1 MAGMNR
7 AELAAC
13 SCWDQSGVQEPLL
26 VMDLDEGTGW
36 YCRPSGQGAKANQL
50 CEIPGWPSLDMSEME
65 ILKANAALR
74 RYIMSGRH
82 PLREGGCAEKLQAFE
97 ERFGPLIDQLCE
109 NSVRQ
114 CEMWPYSRVIA
125 IGRTSAYYPAEYR
138 VRCMFSFAPLAPDDM
153 LRFLGVVR
161 SEKDLLGRTVALEV
175 LMREKDGSIAPRSLM
190 LAGPETPLDI
200 LSGEPLPDAP
210 LMLVAPGS
218 EVRFTVDGQACR
230 VKLADLGL
238 PESGALVAV
247 GLMHQEG
254 QLVCCLAGRVM
265 ASPVKAPILPV
276 EA

>member
-50 CEIPGWPSLDMSEME
+50 CEIPGWPALEMSEME
-65 ILKANAALR
+65 IRKANVALR

-82 PLREGGCAEKLQAFE
+82 PLREGGCADRLKAFE

-109 NSVRQ
+109 TSVRQ

-138 VRCMFSFAPLAPDDM
+138 VRCMFSFAPLAPDGM

-161 SEKDLLGRTVALEV
+161 SEKDLLGREVVLEV
-175 LMREKDGSIAPRSLM
+175 LMRDKDGRIAPRNLP
-190 LAGPETPLDI
+190 LAGPDTPLDI

-210 LMLVAPGS
+210 LMLAVPGS
-218 EVRFTVDGQACR
+218 VVRFTVDGQPCC
-230 VKLADLGL
+230 VKLTDAGL
-238 PESGALVAV
+238 PENGALVAV
-247 GLMHQEG
+247 GLMQQEG
-254 QLVCCLAGRVM
+254 QLMCCLAGRAM

>member
-13 SCWDQSGVQEPLL
+13 SCWDQSGVQEPLM

-50 CEIPGWPSLDMSEME
+50 CEIPGWPSLNMSEME
-65 ILKANAALR
+65 ILKVNAAMR
-74 RYIMSGRH
+74 RYIMSGMH
-82 PLREGGCAEKLQAFE
+82 PLRNAGCAERLKDFE
-97 ERFGPLIDQLCE
+97 TRFGPLIDQLCE
-109 NSVRQ
+109 TCVRQ
-114 CEMWPYSRVIA
+114 CEMWPYSRVVA

-138 VRCMFSFAPLAPDDM
+138 VRCMFSFAPLAPDRM

-161 SEKDLLGRTVALEV
+161 SEKDLLGRTVSLEV
-175 LMREKDGSIAPRSLM
+175 LMREKDGQIAPRSLM

-210 LMLVAPGS
+210 LMLAAPGS
-218 EVRFTVDGQACR
+218 EVRFTVDGRMCC
-230 VKLADLGL
+230 VKMAGAGL
-238 PESGALVAV
+238 PENGALVAV
-247 GLMHQEG
+247 GLMQQEG
-254 QLVCCLAGRVM
+254 QLMCCLTGR
-265 ASPVKAPILPV
+265 ALPSPVKAPILPV

>member
-65 ILKANAALR
+65 ILKANTALR

-82 PLREGGCAEKLQAFE
+82 PLRDGGCAQRLTAFE
-97 ERFGPLIDQLCE
+97 EKWGPLIDQLCRT
-109 NSVRQ
+109 SVEQ
-114 CEMWPYSRVIA
+114 CAMWPYSRVIA

-138 VRCMFSFAPLAPDDM
+138 VRCMFSFAPLAPDGM

-161 SEKDLLGRTVALEV
+161 SEKDLLGRMVTLEV
-175 LMREKDGSIAPRSLM
+175 LMRNKEGRIAPRSLM
-190 LAGPETPLDI
+190 LAGPDTPLDI

-210 LMLVAPGS
+210 AMLVSPRS
-218 EVRFTVDGQACR
+218 EVRFTVDGQSCR
-230 VKLADLGL
+230 VQLEELGL
-238 PESGALVAV
+238 PEGGALVSV
-247 GLMHQEG
+247 GLICREG
-254 QLVCCLAGRVM
+254 QLICCLNSRVM
-265 ASPVKAPILPV
+265 ASPLKAPILPV